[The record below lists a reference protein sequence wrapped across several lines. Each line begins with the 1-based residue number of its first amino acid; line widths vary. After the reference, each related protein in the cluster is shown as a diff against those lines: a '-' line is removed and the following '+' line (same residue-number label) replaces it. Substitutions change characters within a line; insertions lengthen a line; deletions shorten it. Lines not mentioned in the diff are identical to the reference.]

1 MSERPKT
8 DERPEAR
15 DDRAVRTALTL
26 GPILTCVGI
35 AWTAVAPSTLAN
47 AAVLTGFVT
56 CVWGTH
62 RYGRQGAD
70 AGARSEAAEGDPRA
84 TP

>member
-1 MSERPKT
+1 MSAPERR
-8 DERPEAR
+8 DERG
-15 DDRAVRTALTL
+15 VRTALMV
-26 GPILTCVGI
+26 GPILTCLGI

-47 AAVLTGFVT
+47 AAVITGFAA

-70 AGARSEAAEGDPRA
+70 AGERAPEGDARSG
-84 TP
+84 